1 MAIAIIIA
9 QGCTPQGVEV
19 FIDQTGGEEEDHP
32 RLQGATLFRVALTN
46 QGYPEQTIEP
56 DLPAKVGAAFNVD
69 SAALAAGE
77 DVTDLLADSLW

>member
-1 MAIAIIIA
+1 LIRHPARRRIIR
-9 QGCTPQGVEV
+9 GSKGPPCSGWPSTV
-19 FIDQTGGEEEDHP
+19 
-32 RLQGATLFRVALTN
+32 R
-46 QGYPEQTIEP
+46 GYPEQTIEP